1 MAAYVV
7 HAQVAGVRPQRAE
20 RGPAGPARPA
30 VAARAAPTAPA
41 ASAEEQV
48 TIDIAGR
55 GLEAVIRERWTR
67 LAEIWAQ
74 TTFYLFDTN
83 SWR

>member
-1 MAAYVV
+1 MATYVV
-7 HAQVAGVRPQRAE
+7 HAQVAGVRLQRAE
-20 RGPAGPARPA
+20 RGPAGPTRPA
-30 VAARAAPTAPA
+30 MTAPA
-41 ASAEEQV
+41 ASAASAEDQV
-48 TIDIAGR
+48 TIDIVGR

-67 LAEIWAQ
+67 VAEIWAQ